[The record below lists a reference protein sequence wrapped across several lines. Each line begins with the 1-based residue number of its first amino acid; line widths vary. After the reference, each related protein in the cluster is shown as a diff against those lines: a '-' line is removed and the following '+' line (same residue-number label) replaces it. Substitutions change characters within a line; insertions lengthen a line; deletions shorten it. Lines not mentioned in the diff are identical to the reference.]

1 MDSYQRRPADA
12 AREDSAPG
20 TRETLNDAGAF
31 LRRLIPFSGPEVLSP
46 LSLLSLPAQQGGIP
60 SNPLAN
66 AVPSI
71 VGEQA
76 TSIVSQAA
84 SILEEEMAK
93 GVLAAQRSAALRP
106 YGQSDA
112 SNPVLRQVHDL
123 VNNVAAIWPSLQNP
137 QTPLSGAPQAAAGN
151 VDGLAELRPQATVR
165 PGQRATIS
173 MTLRNS
179 ESRSVR
185 LVPVATDLLGS
196 RGGRI
201 ASSLLVLTP
210 SELSLEPQEQRD
222 LAIGT
227 TVPIGTAP
235 GCYSGLLVV
244 TGLDYLRA
252 LITIEVV

>member
-1 MDSYQRRPADA
+1 M
-12 AREDSAPG
+12 
-20 TRETLNDAGAF
+20 
-31 LRRLIPFSGPEVLSP
+31 LSP
-46 LSLLSLPAQQGGIP
+46 LSLLPLPLQQGGIP

-66 AVPSI
+66 AVPDI
-71 VGEQA
+71 AGQQA
-76 TSIVSQAA
+76 ASIVSQAA
-84 SILEEEMAK
+84 SILDEEMAK
-93 GVLAAQRSAALRP
+93 GVLAARRSAVNGP
-106 YGQSDA
+106 QGQSDA
-112 SNPVLRQVHDL
+112 SNPLLRQVHDL

-137 QTPLSGAPQAAAGN
+137 QTPLTGAYQAAAAN
-151 VDGLAELRPQATVR
+151 ADGLAELSPRATVR

-179 ESRSVR
+179 EGHSVR

-210 SELSLEPQEQRD
+210 SELSLEPKEQRD

-227 TVPIGTAP
+227 TVPVGTAP